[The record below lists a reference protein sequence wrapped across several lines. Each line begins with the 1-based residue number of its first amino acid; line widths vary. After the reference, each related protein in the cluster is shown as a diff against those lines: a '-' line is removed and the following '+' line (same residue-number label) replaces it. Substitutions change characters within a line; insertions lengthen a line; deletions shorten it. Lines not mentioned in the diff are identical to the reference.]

1 MVVQEEV
8 VTIIHYLINVVL
20 TEDQEVVLVVAV
32 NLVNLQVEEVLEIH
46 LLSVHHKVMMVEI
59 EFNVMQQA
67 VVEQVLLEE
76 MQMLLDLVQV
86 LHKLEAVE

>member
-1 MVVQEEV
+1 M
-8 VTIIHYLINVVL
+8 IHYLINVVL
-20 TEDQEVVLVVAV
+20 AEDLEVLLVVAV
-32 NLVNLQVEEVLEIH
+32 DLVNLQVVQVLEIH
-46 LLSVHHKVMMVEI
+46 LQSVHHKVMMVEL

-76 MQMLLDLVQV
+76 MQDLLELVQV

>member
-1 MVVQEEV
+1 MVVQEEL

-20 TEDQEVVLVVAV
+20 VEDLEVVLVLAV

-46 LLSVHHKVMMVEI
+46 LQSVHHKVMMVEI

-67 VVEQVLLEE
+67 VVEQVVITQSLIEE
-76 MQMLLDLVQV
+76 RAVVIQV
-86 LHKLEAVE
+86 FQQ